1 MKKRIFGRKLS
12 RGSGARKALYR
23 SLIKALVEHGSIT
36 TTKVKAKTIQRDVE
50 KIVNIAKIDSVVAR
64 RRVYAKLGNDRRTT
78 DNIFK
83 LIAPKFS
90 AKKGGY
96 TRIINLPRR
105 RGDFAEM
112 ARFEWTETVTTL
124 QDSKPTGIQK
134 KSAKSKKKPGLSGG
148 VRKSA
153 TTKERD
159 GEKSPKSRL
168 EKLKSRF
175 GERRGSTKRGQGQ
188 SV

>member
-12 RGSGARKALYR
+12 RGSGARRALYR
-23 SLIKALVEHGSIT
+23 SLIRALVEHGSIT

-50 KIVNIAKIDSVVAR
+50 KIVNIAKSDSVAAR

-78 DNIFK
+78 DKIFK
-83 LIAPKFS
+83 LIVLKFS

-112 ARFEWTETVTTL
+112 ARFEWTESIGVKDIRKGTTKARK
-124 QDSKPTGIQK
+124 DSGKTQK
-134 KSAKSKKKPGLSGG
+134 KGETQKGGLSKLASKIG
-148 VRKSA
+148 RKRA
-153 TTKERD
+153 K
-159 GEKSPKSRL
+159 
-168 EKLKSRF
+168 
-175 GERRGSTKRGQGQ
+175 
-188 SV
+188 